1 MTHLTP
7 DELQRWLADGSP
19 ADRDRVVSHLAACD
33 ACLAACAQ
41 MVRERPV
48 DAAPACLDEAR
59 FIPRGL
65 AVRTPPRPVRA
76 PVWGSWRLAVAAA
89 ALVVIA
95 IVVPLSR
102 RALAPSPEGAT
113 RGAAGFSSIAPAGAV
128 TPPVVFRWHRFAAAD
143 RYLVD
148 VYGPDREHLASLT
161 ARDLQASPTPELAAR
176 LRPGEGYSWTVT
188 ALDAAGEPI
197 ATTPLQEFRIA
208 PPSTP
213 PR

>member
-1 MTHLTP
+1 MTHLTR
-7 DELQRWLADGSP
+7 DELQHWLADGSP
-19 ADRDRVVSHLAACD
+19 ADRDRVLAHLAACD

-95 IVVPLSR
+95 LVVPLSR
-102 RALAPSPEGAT
+102 RALAPEPGGPT
-113 RGAAGFSSIAPAGAV
+113 RGAIGFSPIAPAGAV
-128 TPPVVFRWHRFAAAD
+128 TPPVEFRWHRFAAAD

-148 VYGPDREHLASLT
+148 VYHGQEHLGSLT
-161 ARDLQASPTPELAAR
+161 TRDLQASPTPELAAR
-176 LRPGEGYSWTVT
+176 LHAGEGYSWTVT